1 MDVLMKALNSDSF
14 ARQGLSE
21 EEQAQALRAR
31 VLALTSQPVRSDT
44 TNAQQTPSS
53 SSAPAA
59 PKVAPSGQTDEPQ
72 DQVAAYRAQAA
83 ALAAQIAKLDA
94 LADSLAAQPP
104 IAPAPEKSPQPETV
118 DTLRAQVAALN
129 QRLDESAKERADL
142 LRKVHVLTAERDY
155 LREVHASALV
165 FAQRLIS

>member
-14 ARQGLSE
+14 AMQGLSE

-31 VLALTSQPVRSDT
+31 VMALTSQPTRSD
-44 TNAQQTPSS
+44 AASPQQMPASSPTPV
-53 SSAPAA
+53 A
-59 PKVAPSGQTDEPQ
+59 PKVVPSSQPSEPQ
-72 DQVAAYRAQAA
+72 DQVAAYRAQTA

-94 LADSLAAQPP
+94 LADSLAAQPLVM
-104 IAPAPEKSPQPETV
+104 PAPSKASQPETA
-118 DTLRAQVAALN
+118 DSLKAQVVALT
-129 QRLDESAKERADL
+129 QRLDELTKERADL

-155 LREVHASALV
+155 FREVHTSALA